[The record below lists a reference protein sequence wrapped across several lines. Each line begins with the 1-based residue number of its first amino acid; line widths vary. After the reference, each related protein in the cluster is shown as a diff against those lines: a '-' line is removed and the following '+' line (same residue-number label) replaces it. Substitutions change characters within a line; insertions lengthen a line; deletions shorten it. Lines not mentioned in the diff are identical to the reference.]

1 MLRIE
6 EVPDDRT
13 GDHDQPDD
21 GDRIARRPCQRVM
34 VRQHQEDDGQ
44 GQVVVVGRA
53 ELGLLAELR
62 VGRATGQQFG
72 DHLLLVRD
80 DDEEDAGRH
89 PGGDHRAGM
98 EKGGTAVEDLGEGE
112 GGKKDID
119 EERDAENDTVP
130 AERRAAQ
137 ALIDEPAHHDAADAD
152 GRRLPELEGADSWI
166 DSVEIGVKV
175 IDPDDEEEAAD
186 PGGIALP
193 LEPGQFLRQFG
204 RRNKVLA
211 HVVEPA
217 AVNLPRLAA
226 YAFRKAVPLLQAE
239 IQVNEVEG
247 RADPGD
253 GGDHVGPADDLADP
267 LGNLRVDHAGPWAM
281 ERALTL
287 AHRAEKWTRFSLT
300 WPFGSLTR
308 PSGSALDDAFVRK
321 EHRMNPKSAVHFWVR
336 CSAVISFAKGRFRAF
351 STGSPSR
358 SFGLSAA
365 DASRMA

>member
-1 MLRIE
+1 
-6 EVPDDRT
+6 
-13 GDHDQPDD
+13 
-21 GDRIARRPCQRVM
+21 M

-44 GQVVVVGRA
+44 GQVVVVSRA

-130 AERRAAQ
+130 AERRTAQ

-152 GRRLPELEGADSWI
+152 GRRLPELEGADSRI

-217 AVNLPRLAA
+217 AMNLPCLAA
-226 YAFRKAVPLLQAE
+226 DAFRKAVPLLQAE

-267 LGNLRVDHAGPWAM
+267 FGNLRVDHAVLGRWK
-281 ERALTL
+281 ERVHLAQRAGLRIGHWPVSRFFNRKSVPILRPFCCRCQPDGLTPGRQPERFQGL
-287 AHRAEKWTRFSLT
+287 FPIRPYSLREVSWDACPPTFWILPTASPPRAS
-300 WPFGSLTR
+300 
-308 PSGSALDDAFVRK
+308 PS
-321 EHRMNPKSAVHFWVR
+321 
-336 CSAVISFAKGRFRAF
+336 SF
-351 STGSPSR
+351 SPSR
-358 SFGLSAA
+358 ATSAVRSLRRQPMPMGA
-365 DASRMA
+365 PMHR